1 MSVENINRLLRR
13 LKVPELTNAYKIR
26 DYDKAINLIDLRLRD
41 LENLKAD
48 ISIESLIYNKEE
60 DYYEEEP

>member
-1 MSVENINRLLRR
+1 MSVEHINKLLYR
-13 LKVPELTNAYKIR
+13 LKVPELIDAYKKR
-26 DYDKAINLIDLRLRD
+26 DYDKLIDLIDLRIRD